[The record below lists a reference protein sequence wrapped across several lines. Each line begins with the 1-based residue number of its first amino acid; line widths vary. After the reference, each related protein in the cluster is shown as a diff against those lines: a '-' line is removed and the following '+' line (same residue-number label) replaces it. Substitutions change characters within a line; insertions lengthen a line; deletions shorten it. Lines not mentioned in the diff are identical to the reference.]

1 MFHSCFNFFYSCCRL
16 YTFIMIV
23 WLSGGLGGL
32 PNGLGQDFCMCNHFL
47 HYFFFFLVTVS
58 PLFRQLHHVLKG
70 FTEYSQEVSLAGV
83 ASIQHKFTDRSTL
96 PELIGNVVL
105 PAVLDSATCM
115 VRSGLCVII
124 RHIIKVADCAV
135 PGQRLIDLLVCGFE
149 LIYLFVSVS
158 ASFLTH
164 IWIF

>member
-1 MFHSCFNFFYSCCRL
+1 MQTLYFHYDRLIEWGVGGITKWIRARLLHVQPFSCIFF
-16 YTFIMIV
+16 V
-23 WLSGGLGGL
+23 
-32 PNGLGQDFCMCNHFL
+32 
-47 HYFFFFLVTVS
+47 FFVTVS

-83 ASIQHKFTDRSTL
+83 ASIQHEFTDRSTL

-164 IWIF
+164 I